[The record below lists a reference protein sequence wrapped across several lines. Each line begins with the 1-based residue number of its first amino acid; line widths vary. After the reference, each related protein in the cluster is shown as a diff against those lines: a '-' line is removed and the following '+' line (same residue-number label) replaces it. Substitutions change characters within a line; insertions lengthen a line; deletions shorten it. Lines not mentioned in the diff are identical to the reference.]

1 MRLEYKNVF
10 VIEDD
15 AENLAVISTI
25 LRREGA
31 NVHFDRWGMETLDRI
46 KQHGSI
52 DIILCDLMLPGD
64 ASGYDVLKL
73 LRADTVISSVP
84 VVAVTASDPDVEMDR
99 VREAG
104 FNGFI
109 SKPLNRRTF
118 GGQIVAVLSGRQVW
132 NEDVA
137 E

>member
-1 MRLEYKNVF
+1 MRLEHKNVF

-31 NVHFDRWGMETLDRI
+31 NVHFDRWGMETLGRI

-52 DIILCDLMLPGD
+52 DVILCDLMLPGE

-73 LRADTVISSVP
+73 VRADKVVRNVP
-84 VVAVTASDPDVEMDR
+84 VVAVTASDPDVEMEK

-109 SKPLNRRTF
+109 SKPLNRRSF
-118 GGQIVAVLSGRQVW
+118 GGQIVAVLNGRSVW

-137 E
+137 D

>member
-15 AENLAVISTI
+15 AENLAVIFTI

-52 DIILCDLMLPGD
+52 DIILCDLMLLGE

-73 LRADTVISSVP
+73 VRADTDVKDVP
-84 VVAVTASDPDVEMDR
+84 VVAVTASDPDVEMEK

-109 SKPLNRRTF
+109 SKPLNRRAF
-118 GGQIVAVLSGRQVW
+118 GGQIVAILKGAEVW
-132 NEDVA
+132 NEDVTD
-137 E
+137 